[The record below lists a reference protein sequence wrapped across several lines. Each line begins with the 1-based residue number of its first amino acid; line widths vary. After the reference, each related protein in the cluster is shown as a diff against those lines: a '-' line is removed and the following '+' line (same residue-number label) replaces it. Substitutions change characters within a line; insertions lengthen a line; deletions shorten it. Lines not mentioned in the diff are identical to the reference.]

1 MILYCNY
8 TSVVVD
14 FFLIFISWKKGPKCW
29 KAAAPFLYLGLTV
42 IVYILFPLM
51 NFGMQIYITANPSIQ
66 NRESYFES
74 WAIFYAVLCISKL
87 LEFWFSIKPSIV
99 KDSIAF
105 YVLRK

>member
-1 MILYCNY
+1 MILYSNY

-51 NFGMQIYITANPSIQ
+51 NFGM
-66 NRESYFES
+66 
-74 WAIFYAVLCISKL
+74 
-87 LEFWFSIKPSIV
+87 
-99 KDSIAF
+99 
-105 YVLRK
+105 